1 LVTGDAPD
9 DTVATVIFSNDPS
22 VSFGDSNGASIPGT
36 AKDGSVKFGEG
47 TFLSYVPLILKIF
60 PTATPTP
67 ETPPTP
73 TLTPTGPLPT
83 PTDTPTPTATPTGP
97 QCSNIIVD
105 WSFED
110 QDEAWVL
117 NPTEYQAQFTNQRSN
132 SGDWSVITGI
142 QDSGDNIFS
151 YSSVSQD
158 ITIPQNIDS
167 ATLTFW
173 HFSQSSEVSQPVLPL
188 FLQKYIFSLKPE
200 LYDWQYVIAIDP
212 SDPDNPTWLFSTTND
227 NTRQWVKE
235 TIDIGYLEG
244 DSYILRFST
253 HNDGSGGVSAMFVDD
268 IILEICQ

>member
-1 LVTGDAPD
+1 
-9 DTVATVIFSNDPS
+9 
-22 VSFGDSNGASIPGT
+22 
-36 AKDGSVKFGEG
+36 
-47 TFLSYVPLILKIF
+47 
-60 PTATPTP
+60 
-67 ETPPTP
+67 
-73 TLTPTGPLPT
+73 
-83 PTDTPTPTATPTGP
+83 
-97 QCSNIIVD
+97 
-105 WSFED
+105 
-110 QDEAWVL
+110 VL

-253 HNDGSGGVSAMFVDD
+253 HNDSSGGVSAMFVDD